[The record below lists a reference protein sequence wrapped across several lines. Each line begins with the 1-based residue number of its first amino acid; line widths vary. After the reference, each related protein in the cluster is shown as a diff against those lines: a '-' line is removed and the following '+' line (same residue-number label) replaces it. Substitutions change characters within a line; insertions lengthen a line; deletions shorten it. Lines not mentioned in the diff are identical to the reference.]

1 LDVILINHLPIIVP
15 FKHNGMS
22 DFLYN
27 KPFRLKNIF
36 ENKDLK
42 EADIGKSISQNIEL
56 IIFTRYG
63 EHRHNRNFG
72 CEIWDLD
79 FELIVS
85 ETTWEEKFRQS
96 LLRSITQYEPRLY
109 QVEVEIKMSEV
120 EKIFSIRNVTEI
132 KKKVDISIWGKMN
145 ITGEKYYFN
154 TGLFLS
160 PLSS

>member
-1 LDVILINHLPIIVP
+1 MDAILINPFPIIVP
-15 FKHNGMS
+15 YNHQSMS

-27 KPFRLKNIF
+27 KPFRLKNIL
-36 ENKDLK
+36 ENKDLA
-42 EADIGKSISQNIEL
+42 EADLGKSISQNIEL

-63 EHRHNRNFG
+63 EHRHNNKFG

-96 LLRSITQYEPRLY
+96 LLKSITDYEPRLY
-109 QVEVEIKMSEV
+109 RVEVEIKMTEV
-120 EKIFSIRNVTEI
+120 EKIFSVRNVTEI

-154 TGLFLS
+154 TSLFLS

>member
-1 LDVILINHLPIIVP
+1 MDVILINHLPIIVP
-15 FKHNGMS
+15 FKYYRMS

-27 KPFRLKNIF
+27 KPFRLKNIL
-36 ENKDLK
+36 ENKDLT
-42 EADIGKSISQNIEL
+42 EADLGKSISQNIEL
-56 IIFTRYG
+56 IIFTRFG

-96 LLRSITQYEPRLY
+96 LLRSITEYERRLY
-109 QVEVEIKMSEV
+109 QVEVEINMTEV
-120 EKIFSIRNVTEI
+120 EKKFSMRNVTEI

>member
-1 LDVILINHLPIIVP
+1 MINVLPIIVP
-15 FKHNGMS
+15 FKYKAMS

-42 EADIGKSISQNIEL
+42 ETDIGKSISQNIEL

-96 LLRSITQYEPRLY
+96 LLRSITNYEPRLY

>member
-1 LDVILINHLPIIVP
+1 
-15 FKHNGMS
+15 MS

-109 QVEVEIKMSEV
+109 QVEVEIKMRRRRITEV
-120 EKIFSIRNVTEI
+120 FK
-132 KKKVDISIWGKMN
+132 
-145 ITGEKYYFN
+145 
-154 TGLFLS
+154 
-160 PLSS
+160 

>member
-15 FKHNGMS
+15 FKYYRMS

-27 KPFRLKNIF
+27 KPFRLKNIL
-36 ENKDLK
+36 ENKDLT
-42 EADIGKSISQNIEL
+42 EADLGKSISQNIEL
-56 IIFTRYG
+56 IIFTRFG

-96 LLRSITQYEPRLY
+96 LLRSITEYERRLY
-109 QVEVEIKMSEV
+109 QVEVEINMTEV
-120 EKIFSIRNVTEI
+120 EKKFSMRNVTEI

>member
-1 LDVILINHLPIIVP
+1 
-15 FKHNGMS
+15 MS
-22 DFLYN
+22 DFTYN

-36 ENKDLK
+36 ENRDLA

-96 LLRSITQYEPRLY
+96 LLRSITNYEPRLY

-120 EKIFSIRNVTEI
+120 EKIFSIRNITEI

>member
-1 LDVILINHLPIIVP
+1 
-15 FKHNGMS
+15 MS
-22 DFLYN
+22 DFTYN

-36 ENKDLK
+36 ENKDLA

-96 LLRSITQYEPRLY
+96 LLRSITNYEPRLY

>member
-1 LDVILINHLPIIVP
+1 
-15 FKHNGMS
+15 MS

>member
-1 LDVILINHLPIIVP
+1 
-15 FKHNGMS
+15 MS

-27 KPFRLKNIF
+27 KPFRLKNIL

-42 EADIGKSISQNIEL
+42 EADLGKSISQNIEL

-63 EHRHNRNFG
+63 EHRHNTDFG

-85 ETTWEEKFRQS
+85 ETIWEEKFRQS
-96 LLRSITQYEPRLY
+96 LLRSITEYEPRLY

-120 EKIFSIRNVTEI
+120 EQTFSLRNITEI

>member
-1 LDVILINHLPIIVP
+1 
-15 FKHNGMS
+15 MS

-27 KPFRLKNIF
+27 KPFRLKNIL
-36 ENKDLK
+36 ENKDLL
-42 EADIGKSISQNIEL
+42 EAELGKSISQNIQL

-85 ETTWEEKFRQS
+85 ETIWEERFRQS
-96 LLRSITQYEPRLY
+96 LLRSITDYELRLY
-109 QVEVEIKMSEV
+109 QVEVEIRMSEV
-120 EKIFSIRNVTEI
+120 EQTFSVRNITEI
-132 KKKVDISIWGKMN
+132 KKKVDITIRGKIN
-145 ITGEKYYFN
+145 TTGEKYFFN

>member
-1 LDVILINHLPIIVP
+1 
-15 FKHNGMS
+15 MS

-27 KPFRLKNIF
+27 KPFRLKNIL
-36 ENKDLK
+36 ENKDLT
-42 EADIGKSISQNIEL
+42 EADLGKSISQNIEL

-96 LLRSITQYEPRLY
+96 LLRSITEYERRLY
-109 QVEVEIKMSEV
+109 QVEVEINMTEV
-120 EKIFSIRNVTEI
+120 EKKFSMRNVTEI